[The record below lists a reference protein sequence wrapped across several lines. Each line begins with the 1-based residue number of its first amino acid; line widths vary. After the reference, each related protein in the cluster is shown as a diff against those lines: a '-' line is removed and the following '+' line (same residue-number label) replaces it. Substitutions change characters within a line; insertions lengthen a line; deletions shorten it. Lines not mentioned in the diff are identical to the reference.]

1 MKNLKELVVKDNK
14 LIEMP
19 LDFSLMQLKLF
30 ARIIV
35 SIRNNP
41 NQDYYSFSVKK
52 LLDDFDLAE
61 TNYTQLKLATR
72 GLIRPVVIK
81 MEGLAEEQ
89 KAFFTD
95 VNYNSR
101 GTVRFKVHEDLKP
114 LILDLEKN
122 YTKYYFSN
130 IARLKSTYAIRIYEL
145 LKQYEFKGERLL
157 SIDEIKGFL
166 KIESGTYVKYNDFKK
181 KVILVAQNE
190 LKEKTDIYF
199 EFEEL
204 KEWKK
209 VYSIRFIIFKNMDN
223 KKDIENETFGNSL
236 LQGEDQEE
244 EIDQIECEDSDIFK
258 TLVDEYKVSKNVVLQ
273 IVDSVSEQQIINNIE
288 YTQRA
293 LKDGSINKNFSG
305 YLVDAIK
312 NDYASTASLVDV
324 NTKEKA
330 DQARKAKQHE
340 AKKEA
345 LRAKLTVEFS
355 KIEKESYLNSLSET
369 EQEALKKEIYEE
381 IKLDSYSVSLFKKKG
396 LNSPAVGMWIIRK
409 IAGFEEKRDKYIEN
423 KLKES
428 GL

>member
-61 TNYTQLKLATR
+61 TNYSQLKLATR

-81 MEGLAEEQ
+81 MEGMAEQQ

-166 KIESGTYVKYNDFKK
+166 KIESGTYVKYSHF
-181 KVILVAQNE
+181 
-190 LKEKTDIYF
+190 
-199 EFEEL
+199 
-204 KEWKK
+204 
-209 VYSIRFIIFKNMDN
+209 
-223 KKDIENETFGNSL
+223 
-236 LQGEDQEE
+236 
-244 EIDQIECEDSDIFK
+244 
-258 TLVDEYKVSKNVVLQ
+258 
-273 IVDSVSEQQIINNIE
+273 
-288 YTQRA
+288 
-293 LKDGSINKNFSG
+293 
-305 YLVDAIK
+305 
-312 NDYASTASLVDV
+312 
-324 NTKEKA
+324 
-330 DQARKAKQHE
+330 
-340 AKKEA
+340 
-345 LRAKLTVEFS
+345 
-355 KIEKESYLNSLSET
+355 
-369 EQEALKKEIYEE
+369 
-381 IKLDSYSVSLFKKKG
+381 
-396 LNSPAVGMWIIRK
+396 
-409 IAGFEEKRDKYIEN
+409 
-423 KLKES
+423 
-428 GL
+428 